1 MRNVNEIVQDIDY
14 CIENLNYLSG
24 INTKWKAELS
34 GIDPVNR
41 PQGYAN
47 HIEALRQ
54 QEVAF
59 ESETSRLKSLKAE
72 QWLASTGIR
81 DKAGLEQLRE
91 TLKSVSAAITKE
103 LKRIQEIEDHAKEA
117 SGLF

>member
-1 MRNVNEIVQDIDY
+1 MRNVDEIVQDIDY
-14 CIENLNYLSG
+14 CIENLKYLSVV
-24 INTKWKAELS
+24 NSKWKEELS

-59 ESETSRLKSLKAE
+59 TSETSRLTALKAE
-72 QWLASTGIR
+72 QWLTSTGIR
-81 DKAGLEQLRE
+81 DRAGLELLKE
-91 TLKSVSAAITKE
+91 TLRSVSAAITKE
-103 LKRIQEIEDHAKEA
+103 LKRIQEIDDNAKEA
-117 SGLF
+117 PGLF